1 MKTYGVTVDQLQ
13 IDDIVRRIDGSFGE
27 ELPFSGRALTEK
39 DIDVLQR
46 IFGDGGFQD
55 YLDDQANRQI
65 IRVYLTN
72 AIILGFLP
80 EMQVEDYRH
89 QIESRE
95 GRAALALHI
104 LMNSVEDAH
113 TLPVETDPENLKKLR
128 AERGSPPHLR
138 VIRS

>member
-1 MKTYGVTVDQLQ
+1 MNSYGDTVDQLQ

-27 ELPFSGRALTEK
+27 ELPFSGRALTEN
-39 DIDVLQR
+39 DIEVLQR

-80 EMQVEDYRH
+80 EMQVADYSR
-89 QIESRE
+89 QIETRE

-104 LMNSVEDAH
+104 LMSSVEDAH
-113 TLPVETDPENLKKLR
+113 TLPVEAEPESLKTLHP
-128 AERGSPPHLR
+128 ERGSPPHLR
-138 VIRS
+138 VIRN

>member
-1 MKTYGVTVDQLQ
+1 MDQLQ

-27 ELPFSGRALTEK
+27 ELPFSGRALTEN
-39 DIDVLQR
+39 DIEVLQR

-80 EMQVEDYRH
+80 EMQVEDYSH

-95 GRAALALHI
+95 GRAALSLHI